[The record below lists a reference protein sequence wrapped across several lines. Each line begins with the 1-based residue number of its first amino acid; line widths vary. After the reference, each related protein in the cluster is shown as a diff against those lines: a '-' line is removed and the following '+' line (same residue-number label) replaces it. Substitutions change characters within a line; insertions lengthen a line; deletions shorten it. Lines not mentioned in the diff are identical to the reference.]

1 MKVRCIGPMVVALTT
16 IGNGDVVAQSAPD
29 LVHSMLE
36 AHEARIEGVENY
48 TLVQAVMGFETE
60 TYFEKH
66 TVEGR
71 SVFRASFAGLGG
83 QRSSPATGVED
94 VYALGEDLARRSEYR
109 GRERV
114 GDYEVHVLD
123 ITDLRGTGFG
133 SNVAQDSEFE
143 PIKGSV
149 FLDAQ
154 SYVPRRFVFE
164 GEMTRSGSTIPLT
177 AIMEMGDYREV
188 QGLLI
193 PFRTVTTIEG
203 LAAAIDPEVKAQFE
217 EMQLELEAL
226 PAQQRAMIIELMAEQ
241 MEQFEAMMVDDSA
254 PMVVEVLVTDVRVN
268 EGGWN

>member
-60 TYFEKH
+60 TYFEKY

-143 PIKGSV
+143 PMRGSV

>member
-1 MKVRCIGPMVVALTT
+1 MTVRCIGSMVVALTT
-16 IGNGDVVAQSAPD
+16 IGNGDVVAQSASD

-60 TYFEKH
+60 TYFEKR
-66 TVEGR
+66 TLDGR
-71 SVFRASFAGLGG
+71 SVFQASFAGADG

-143 PIKGSV
+143 PVRGSV
-149 FLDAQ
+149 FLDAE
-154 SYVPRRFVFE
+154 SYVPRRLVFE
-164 GEMTRSGSTIPLT
+164 GEMTRSGSAIPLT
-177 AIMEMGDYREV
+177 AIMEIGEYREV

-217 EMQLELEAL
+217 QMQRELEEL
-226 PAQQRAMIIELMAEQ
+226 PAQQRAMIIELMAEP
-241 MEQFEAMMVDDSA
+241 VSYTHLTL
-254 PMVVEVLVTDVRVN
+254 PTILRV
-268 EGGWN
+268 

>member
-1 MKVRCIGPMVVALTT
+1 MFVALTA
-16 IGNGDVVAQSAPD
+16 IGNGDVVAQSASD

-36 AHEARIEGVENY
+36 AHDARIEGVENY

-83 QRSSPATGVED
+83 QKNSPATGVED

-123 ITDLRGTGFG
+123 ITDLSGTGFG

-143 PIKGSV
+143 PMRGSV
-149 FLDAQ
+149 FLDAE

-164 GEMTRSGSTIPLT
+164 GEMTRSGSTLPLT

-188 QGLLI
+188 EGLLI

-226 PAQQRAMIIELMAEQ
+226 PAHQRTMIIELMAEQ

-268 EGGWN
+268 KGGWN